1 MSIHSLPQKLPYV
14 FNASRA
20 GNLSCTIQFNVSR
33 PFFLAIKD
41 GACSMT
47 EGTASAPDLS
57 LAMNDDLLEPLLSGK
72 VSGMA
77 ALMQR
82 KLRFKGDL
90 GLAQKISNL
99 FDLGALDH
107 AE

>member
-1 MSIHSLPQKLPYV
+1 MSIQSLPQKLPAV

-20 GNLSCTIQFNVSR
+20 GNLTCTIQFNVSE

-41 GACSMT
+41 GACSMSP
-47 EGTASAPDLS
+47 GTASDPDLS
-57 LAMNDDLLEPLLSGK
+57 LSMNDDLLEPLLSGK

-90 GLAQKISNL
+90 GLAQKISSL
-99 FDLGALDH
+99 FDLSALGNTK
-107 AE
+107 